1 MALVR
6 PSSLQ
11 KSNVQDLQKRGV
23 NVVAF
28 DLAGPEEEAIG
39 QLTGIDVLIVCM
51 LTDEAPLANMAKKAG
66 VKRYV
71 PCFWATV
78 MPRGVQSLRDN
89 VGYLHLNGLLITC

>member
-1 MALVR
+1 MR

-11 KSNVQDLQKRGV
+11 KSKVQDLQKRGV

-28 DLAGPEEEAIG
+28 DLAGPEEEAVG
-39 QLTGIDVLIVCM
+39 QLIGIDVLIVCV

-66 VKRYV
+66 VERHV

-78 MPRGVQSLRDN
+78 MHRGVQSLRDI
-89 VGYLHLNGLLITC
+89 VG